1 MQTPRRLSP
10 MLSNKPTA
18 LKVQRH
24 EVKYYISYADYEY
37 ARHLLNTLMIR
48 DPHQTHERGYFIR
61 SLYFDDAYDTSV
73 EEKLDGIE
81 HRDKYRLR
89 IYDPHQDWV
98 KLERKRKNNQ
108 FVNKSSVTLSKAEAL
123 RMIDGDVDF
132 LLEKES
138 QSARSIFFDLK
149 RKYMRPTVIV
159 DYDREVYMLEYNE
172 IRVTFDKNIRVN
184 TSHLDLFNPD
194 LETQTLQRPDTII
207 MEVKFNHCLPPWF
220 PTLLKFD
227 GTTAMA
233 ISKYCQGRMHTRE
246 FYGD

>member
-1 MQTPRRLSP
+1 MSRT
-10 MLSNKPTA
+10 

-48 DPHQTHERGYFIR
+48 DPHQKEDRGYFIR
-61 SLYFDDAYDTSV
+61 SLYFDDIYNTSV

-89 IYDPHQDWV
+89 IYDPLQTWV

-123 RMIDGDVDF
+123 QMIEGDIDF
-132 LLEKES
+132 LLDKDS
-138 QSARSIFFDLK
+138 TSARSIFFDLK
-149 RKYMRPTVIV
+149 RKYMRPAVIV
-159 DYDREVYMLEYNE
+159 DYDREVYMLDYNE
-172 IRVTFDKNIRVN
+172 IRVTFDKDIRVN
-184 TSHLDLFNPD
+184 TSNLDLFNPD

-207 MEVKFNHCLPPWF
+207 MEVKFNTCLPPWF
-220 PTLLKFD
+220 PALLKFD

>member
-1 MQTPRRLSP
+1 MSKT
-10 MLSNKPTA
+10 

-37 ARHLLNTLMIR
+37 ARHLLATLMQR
-48 DPHQTHERGYFIR
+48 DPHQKDERGYFIR
-61 SLYFDDAYDTSV
+61 SLYFDDDYDTSV

-89 IYDPHQDWV
+89 TYDPTLDWV
-98 KLERKRKNNQ
+98 KLERKRKHNQ
-108 FVNKSSVTLSKAEAL
+108 FVNKSSVRLSKAEAL
-123 RMIDGDVDF
+123 QMIDGDVDF
-132 LLEKES
+132 LLEKDS
-138 QSARSIFFDLK
+138 QSARSIYFDLK
-149 RKYMRPTVIV
+149 RKFIRPKVIV
-159 DYDREVYMLEYNE
+159 DYDREVYMLDYNE

-184 TSHLDLFNPD
+184 TSDLDLFNPD

-207 MEVKFNHCLPPWF
+207 MEVKFNTCLPSWF

-233 ISKYCQGRMHTRE
+233 ISKYCQGRMHMRE